1 MDLLDT
7 FNVSASGLAA
17 QRTRLQTISSNLAN
31 ANTTRTEEGTPYRR
45 KVPVFESESIGGAF
59 GDALDKELASV
70 RVAGTREDP
79 TPFPVVHDPDHP
91 DADLDGYVQLPN
103 VDVLSEMVDLMNTSR
118 SYEANANV
126 VDTTRDMALRALD
139 IGR

>member
-7 FNVSASGLAA
+7 FNISASGLAA

-31 ANTTRTEEGTPYRR
+31 ANTTRTEEGGAYQR
-45 KVPVFESESIGGAF
+45 KTPVFEAEVVDAF
-59 GDALDKELASV
+59 GDALDRELSSV

-79 TPFPVVHDPDHP
+79 TPGPVIHDPDHP
-91 DADLDGYVQLPN
+91 DADADGYVQLPN
-103 VDVLSEMVDLMNTSR
+103 VDVLAEMVDLMNTSR

-126 VDTTRDMALRALD
+126 VDTTRDMAMRALD

>member
-31 ANTTRTEEGTPYRR
+31 ANTTRTAEGTPYRR
-45 KVPVFESESIGGAF
+45 KVPVFEAEAVATF

-126 VDTTRDMALRALD
+126 IDTTRDMALRALD